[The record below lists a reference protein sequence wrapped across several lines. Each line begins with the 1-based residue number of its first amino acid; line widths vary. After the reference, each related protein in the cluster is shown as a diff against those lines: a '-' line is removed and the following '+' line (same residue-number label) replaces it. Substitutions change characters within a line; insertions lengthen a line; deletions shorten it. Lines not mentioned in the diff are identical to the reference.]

1 MAYVV
6 PSAVHS
12 LSVVEAIMTRVL
24 MIDDDEKLV
33 DLVTDYLEPHGFNV
47 AAAYTGLSGVELF
60 EAGGADLIVLDIML
74 PGLDGLEVCRRL
86 RATSE
91 VPILML
97 TARGEETDRIV
108 GLELGADDYMP
119 KPFNP
124 RELLARI
131 KAILRRSSASATS
144 ASDDGLSS
152 QLKVGPVSL
161 DPATRQVFVN
171 GQEITLTTAEFDLLQ
186 VLLKSAGRVLS
197 RDQLMQQLHGSSW
210 SYFDRSIDVHISR
223 IRQKIEENP
232 RRPILVKT
240 VRGVG
245 YQFVRVWS

>member
-1 MAYVV
+1 
-6 PSAVHS
+6 
-12 LSVVEAIMTRVL
+12 MTRVL

-33 DLVTDYLEPHGFNV
+33 ELVTDYLEPHGFDV
-47 AAAYTGLSGVELF
+47 AAAYTGQSGVELF
-60 EAGGADLIVLDIML
+60 EANGAELIVLDVML

-86 RATSE
+86 RASSE

-131 KAILRRSSASATS
+131 KAILRRATKTDVSATTDMVQS
-144 ASDDGLSS
+144 RLT
-152 QLKVGPVSL
+152 VGPVSL
-161 DPATRQVFVN
+161 DPATRQVFAN
-171 GQEITLTTAEFDLLQ
+171 GVEVLLTTAEFDLLH

-232 RRPILVKT
+232 RRPVLVKT

-245 YQFVRVWS
+245 YQFVRSGVNS